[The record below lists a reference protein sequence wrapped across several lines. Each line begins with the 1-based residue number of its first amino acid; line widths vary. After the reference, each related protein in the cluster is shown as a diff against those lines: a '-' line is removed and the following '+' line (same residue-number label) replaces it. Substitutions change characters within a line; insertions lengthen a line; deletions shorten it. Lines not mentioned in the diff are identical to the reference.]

1 MISRRFHINLIIR
14 IILILIN
21 MMILVI
27 IVRDLFQKQL
37 MFTFIV
43 FIVILVLQIILL
55 FNYLNK
61 TNKLFARFILTI
73 SDTDFS
79 SKFGEKH
86 SQTPFKGLNIAFNKI
101 LEQYQNVSKE
111 KEKQYFLT
119 QHLIQTIPVGILVFN
134 EEGKITFKNKLGE
147 NLLGIKEIYS
157 LKQIANKLPD
167 FYNKLNDIGENGN
180 FVFEIIHESEKKKL
194 SVKQKTFNLYD
205 QHQRLIS
212 VHDVS
217 KEIDAGEAD
226 AIYRL
231 MRILTHEIM
240 NSLTPINSLTETTAM
255 LMNTTE
261 GEIKPFEEFSEKNY
275 NDIRESIIAIKK
287 RGEGLDHFVN
297 NFRTLTKLPEKLK
310 KESIKVRDLFRAV
323 SRIMNTELSKVNV
336 KIDLEN
342 NDLCIMIDVALIEQ
356 VLINLITNSLAAISK
371 VEDPRII
378 LKSFRQESSVII
390 QVIDNGVGIPK
401 NKINDIFI
409 PFYTT
414 KENGSGIGLSLV
426 KQIMRLHN
434 GTIHVQSSSENETIF
449 NLKFL

>member
-287 RGEGLDHFVN
+287 RGEGKYARF
-297 NFRTLTKLPEKLK
+297 T
-310 KESIKVRDLFRAV
+310 
-323 SRIMNTELSKVNV
+323 
-336 KIDLEN
+336 
-342 NDLCIMIDVALIEQ
+342 
-356 VLINLITNSLAAISK
+356 
-371 VEDPRII
+371 
-378 LKSFRQESSVII
+378 
-390 QVIDNGVGIPK
+390 
-401 NKINDIFI
+401 
-409 PFYTT
+409 
-414 KENGSGIGLSLV
+414 
-426 KQIMRLHN
+426 
-434 GTIHVQSSSENETIF
+434 
-449 NLKFL
+449 